1 LKIDPGTPN
10 LSNQLPFVGPS
21 FKWDGTRIKLAKMA
35 EPLAIRLHRQIPKSS
50 KVSSCVVS
58 KEPSGKYFISILCDE
73 ELPPKPELN
82 KKIGIDLGLSNF
94 AVLSDGV
101 KIDSLKVYRNYE
113 KRLGVLQRRLS
124 RKQKGSHNRNKAR
137 IKVAKVHELIKNT
150 RADYLHKLS
159 NKLIN
164 ENQVI
169 AIETLQ
175 ASNMVRNKKL
185 SKSISD
191 ASWYEFT
198 RQLKYKADWYGRQ
211 VINIDKWFPSSKRC
225 SECGFISEKM
235 PLNIRSWKCPDCG
248 AEHDRDVNAA
258 RNILMEGLTPK
269 SSNLWADFYLIKEC

>member
-1 LKIDPGTPN
+1 
-10 LSNQLPFVGPS
+10 
-21 FKWDGTRIKLAKMA
+21 
-35 EPLAIRLHRQIPKSS
+35 
-50 KVSSCVVS
+50 
-58 KEPSGKYFISILCDE
+58 
-73 ELPPKPELN
+73 
-82 KKIGIDLGLSNF
+82 
-94 AVLSDGV
+94 
-101 KIDSLKVYRNYE
+101 
-113 KRLGVLQRRLS
+113 
-124 RKQKGSHNRNKAR
+124 
-137 IKVAKVHELIKNT
+137 
-150 RADYLHKLS
+150 
-159 NKLIN
+159 
-164 ENQVI
+164 
-169 AIETLQ
+169 
-175 ASNMVRNKKL
+175 MVRNKKL